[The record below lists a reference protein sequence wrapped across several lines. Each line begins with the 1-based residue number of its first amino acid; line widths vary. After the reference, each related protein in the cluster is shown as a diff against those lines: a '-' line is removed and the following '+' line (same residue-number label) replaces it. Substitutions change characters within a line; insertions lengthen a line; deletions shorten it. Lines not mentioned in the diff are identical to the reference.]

1 LGSRLYDAFARKSLQ
16 RTADQRARHREAF
29 GEPGFDKMVPE
40 VELLF
45 ENVGD
50 DLTGQEIL
58 AARFLAL
65 THLQPLPARSRAAII
80 REGNEDSSA
89 LDYLTSRRYW
99 TFCPQKSKLAAGP
112 DDPAASDVAASRSW
126 RAVPTPPE

>member
-1 LGSRLYDAFARKSLQ
+1 
-16 RTADQRARHREAF
+16 
-29 GEPGFDKMVPE
+29 MVPA

-50 DLTGQEIL
+50 DLTGQGIL

-89 LDYLTSRRYW
+89 LDYLTSRRYC
-99 TFCPQKSKLAAGP
+99 TFCPQKTKLAAVP
-112 DDPAASDVAASRSW
+112 HDPPAPNVVASRS
-126 RAVPTPPE
+126 

>member
-1 LGSRLYDAFARKSLQ
+1 VVSRASRFSAPRISVRD
-16 RTADQRARHREAF
+16 TAF
-29 GEPGFDKMVPE
+29 GEPGFDKMVPA

-65 THLQPLPARSRAAII
+65 THLQPLPARSRAAIAKPTRI
-80 REGNEDSSA
+80 RRPWI
-89 LDYLTSRRYW
+89 T
-99 TFCPQKSKLAAGP
+99 
-112 DDPAASDVAASRSW
+112 
-126 RAVPTPPE
+126 